1 MVPDSFPRGKLQKKD
16 SIGNRESFITG
27 QLAESH
33 LEVEERV
40 LVLVPPEDILEE
52 GRAGGEHHLVCGNVR
67 VLARQRHVEEVL
79 VLAQRAQT
87 LRNVRPVVVPSQAV
101 VLYQGGHN
109 GYSGHLKYRSIT
121 WNTYLPVAT
130 FFVT

>member
-1 MVPDSFPRGKLQKKD
+1 M
-16 SIGNRESFITG
+16 G
-27 QLAESH
+27 QLAGSH

-52 GRAGGEHHLVCGNVR
+52 GGAGGEHHLVGGNVR

-79 VLAQRAQT
+79 VLAQRAQP

-109 GYSGHLKYRSIT
+109 GSGS
-121 WNTYLPVAT
+121 P
-130 FFVT
+130 